1 MSIAAKHEAA
11 EAAADSPALA
21 CAAKMADKLMA
32 WSQGD
37 PASIV
42 GDYIDKWQD
51 NIRRE
56 HLILSGC
63 RDQEAYNGEISRD
76 HRKEVISWMC
86 EASDTFR
93 LQRRTFHM
101 AVNYFDA
108 YMAVHSCKVRLGKI
122 QLLASFCL
130 FEAAKI
136 KESDGHPEL
145 SAFVEAAVDD
155 PTTDA
160 DRAQWLADLSTQ
172 FARFEAKLVTL
183 LGGDLL
189 IPLAID
195 QLWGCFERYR
205 MLDACKRR
213 VVFAEFD
220 MNWHRYINSEFFSQA
235 ASLLDHA
242 VCDVESLKFS
252 NSQLASSAFYLA
264 VMTRGS
270 LFEVPRYPD
279 DVQLV
284 TGFTLVELVECV
296 IFMDRFSI
304 SHITKLVN
312 ARRTVLNDQQSV
324 LGHDPIDILYRQ
336 VYPFEI
342 VPEYVQDDEQDD
354 FGNG

>member
-11 EAAADSPALA
+11 EEETGSPALA

-56 HLILSGC
+56 HLLLSGC
-63 RDQEAYNGEISRD
+63 RDQKVYSGEINTD
-76 HRKEVISWMC
+76 HRKVMTTWMC
-86 EASDTFR
+86 EVSNEYA
-93 LQRRTFHM
+93 LQRSTFHM
-101 AVNYFDA
+101 AVNYLDVC
-108 YMAVHSCKVRLGKI
+108 MARLTLKMTPADF
-122 QLLASFCL
+122 QMLAAFCL
-130 FEAAKI
+130 FKAAKI
-136 KESDGHPEL
+136 EESDGHPEL
-145 SAFVEAAVDD
+145 SAFVEAALDD

-172 FARFEAKLVTL
+172 FARFEARLVTL

-195 QLWGCFERYR
+195 YLWGCFERYR

-213 VVFAEFD
+213 VAFAEFD

-304 SHITKLVN
+304 SRITKLVN

-324 LGHDPIDILYRQ
+324 LGHAPINILYRQ

-342 VPEYVQDDEQDD
+342 DPEYVQDDEQDD